1 MSLQNYAFKYINVN
15 SEEEFYDYLI
25 TGNDGSLKYE
35 EEIKDGKITGIKCTF
50 NKIALKDK
58 NQANITYFLK
68 IANTD
73 TYLEGENFKTVA
85 VTESPYYTKYIRN
98 PIDDNNKITI
108 QAKGNFS
115 HWCYIQVIAQIQQ
128 NKALEYV
135 AYDGIYTDKN
145 KPKDSNNEGEEKEG
159 GSNSSTVLIV
169 VSVVLVVA
177 IIGLAFVVFYFQ
189 KKNRSLM
196 NKVKHVSFQNAASS
210 TQSADPDLL
219 LSKQ

>member
-1 MSLQNYAFKYINVN
+1 MFIIL
-15 SEEEFYDYLI
+15 
-25 TGNDGSLKYE
+25 
-35 EEIKDGKITGIKCTF
+35 
-50 NKIALKDK
+50 ALKDK

-68 IANTD
+68 IADAD

-169 VSVVLVVA
+169 ISVVLVVA

-189 KKNRSLM
+189 KKNKSLM

-210 TQSADPDLL
+210 NPSADPDLL
-219 LSKQ
+219 LSKQINNS